1 MFDKIFLQAT
11 DWIYSLFVL
20 AEFYDDEERREN
32 VLSEL
37 SQVIHWKQPMYVF
50 LVDKF
55 LFFLLFILFYDCQIF

>member
-11 DWIYSLFVL
+11 DWIYGLFVL

-55 LFFLLFILFYDCQIF
+55 LFFLLFILFYDCHIF